1 MLRIGLVINFRLWR
15 KCAWIFFCQ
24 ICWKKKSCLYCP
36 DVLDTDFILWEIL
49 LLREKLKKLQI

>member
-1 MLRIGLVINFRLWR
+1 MLGF
-15 KCAWIFFCQ
+15 FFCQ

-49 LLREKLKKLQI
+49 LLREKLKKLQIKKVQCNLF